1 VLKLGLIGFRAIVYN
16 MVGVPIAAGV
26 LYPVGIRLD
35 ASWAALLMAL
45 RYDGFPSNLKLTVSS
60 VSVVL
65 SSLHLKLYKPPKP
78 LRNVE
83 NLDRSPSQRDVRDG
97 RSGCARFLPALF

>member
-1 VLKLGLIGFRAIVYN
+1 MEAANFRAIIYN
-16 MVGVPIAAGV
+16 LIGIPIAAGV
-26 LYPVGIRLD
+26 IYPAGIRLD

-45 RYDGFPSNLKLTVSS
+45 RHTPQCTKTNSSS

-78 LRNVE
+78 
-83 NLDRSPSQRDVRDG
+83 PSEFDDQV
-97 RSGCARFLPALF
+97 